1 MNSKNFVWA
10 GLAGGITYFLLGWLF
25 YGILLMDFMQNMAG
39 SATGVDR
46 GEDMIMWAIFV
57 GNLASGFLLSYIF
70 TQIGN
75 VNTAAAGAKTGFWL
89 GALLSAGVDFVMYG
103 TTNLMILRG
112 VLLDV
117 LVFAVLSAIAG
128 TVVGWVISKAKA

>member
-25 YGILLMDFMQNMAG
+25 YGVLLMDFMQNMAG
-39 SATGVDR
+39 SARGVDR
-46 GEDMIMWAIFV
+46 GEEMLMWAIFV

-75 VNTAAAGAKTGFWL
+75 VNTAAAGAKAGFWL
-89 GALLSAGVDFVMYG
+89 GALVSAGVDFVMYG

-112 VLLDV
+112 VLVDV